1 MVDTTPRILADLK
14 HAISSTIIV
23 HNTHNFYS
31 QKEKLMARKAQ
42 PSAKAGR
49 VAIQDLMK
57 LVNKK
62 AGRNVAHDLTG
73 DNPTAVKEWIP
84 TGSRWLD
91 SIVCKGQMGGIPV
104 GKVTEIAGLESTGKS
119 YMAAQVAANAQK
131 QGKLVVYFDS
141 ESAIDPSFLE
151 RTGCDLA
158 RLMYV
163 QASSV
168 EFVLETIEE
177 LLGATEDQLVF
188 IWDSLAFTP
197 SVSDVEGDFNPQS
210 SMAVKARILAKG
222 MSKLVIPI
230 ADRQATLIVLNQL
243 KTNIPQGPN
252 ARIVAMTTPYTTP
265 GGKAMHYSYSLRIWL
280 TGRKAKSSFIEDEKG
295 FRIGSEVKCK
305 LEKSR
310 FGTQGRSCAFRILW
324 GTEEIG
330 IRDEESWFDA
340 IKGSECLTSAGAWYT
355 LTMPEGYTKK
365 FQPSKWSQLITS
377 DVEFKEH
384 VIRLMDEE
392 IVQKFDRREGNADAF
407 YSEPEDLTVPLKD

>member
-1 MVDTTPRILADLK
+1 
-14 HAISSTIIV
+14 
-23 HNTHNFYS
+23 
-31 QKEKLMARKAQ
+31 MARK
-42 PSAKAGR
+42 SKETKAGR
-49 VAIQDLMK
+49 VSMQDLMS

-73 DNPTAVKEWIP
+73 ENPTEVKEWIP

-91 SIVCKGQMGGIPV
+91 SIVCKGRVAGIPV

-131 QGKLVVYFDS
+131 TGKLVVYFDS
-141 ESAIDPSFLE
+141 ESAIDPDFLS
-151 RTGCDLA
+151 RAGCDLEQ
-158 RLMYV
+158 LMYI

-177 LLGATEDQLVF
+177 LLGATDDQLVF

-222 MSKLVIPI
+222 MSKLVLPI
-230 ADRQATLIVLNQL
+230 ADKQATLIVLNQL

-280 TGRKAKSSFIEDEKG
+280 TGRKAKSSFIEDDKG
-295 FRIGSEVKCK
+295 FRIGSEVKVK

-310 FGTQGRSCAFRILW
+310 FGTQGRSCTFRILW
-324 GTEEIG
+324 GTESIG
-330 IRDEESWFDA
+330 IQCDESLFNA
-340 IKGSECLTSAGAWYT
+340 IKTSEHLTSAGAWYT
-355 LTMPEGYTKK
+355 LKMADGSAIK
-365 FQPSKWSQLITS
+365 FQPSKW
-377 DVEFKEH
+377 VEKMEDETFRSRVYE
-384 VIRLMDEE
+384 LMDEE
-392 IVQKFDRREGNADAF
+392 VVQKFDKRIGNAKDF
-407 YSEPEDLTVPLKD
+407 YEVVE

>member
-1 MVDTTPRILADLK
+1 
-14 HAISSTIIV
+14 
-23 HNTHNFYS
+23 
-31 QKEKLMARKAQ
+31 MARKAKET
-42 PSAKAGR
+42 KAGR
-49 VAIQDLMK
+49 VSMQDLMS

-73 DNPTAVKEWIP
+73 ENPTEVKEWIP

-91 SIVCKGQMGGIPV
+91 SIVCKGRVAGIPV

-131 QGKLVVYFDS
+131 TGKLVVYFDS
-141 ESAIDPSFLE
+141 ESAIDPDFLS
-151 RTGCDLA
+151 RAGCDLEQ
-158 RLMYV
+158 LMYI

-177 LLGATEDQLVF
+177 LLGATDDQLVF

-222 MSKLVIPI
+222 MSKLVLPI
-230 ADRQATLIVLNQL
+230 ADKQATLIVLNQL

-280 TGRKAKSSFIEDEKG
+280 TGRKAKSSFIEDDKG
-295 FRIGSEVKCK
+295 FRIGSEVKVK

-310 FGTQGRSCAFRILW
+310 FGTQGRSCTFRILW
-324 GTEEIG
+324 GTESIG
-330 IRDEESWFDA
+330 IQCDESLFNA
-340 IKGSECLTSAGAWYT
+340 IKTSEHLTSAGAWYT
-355 LTMPEGYTKK
+355 LKMADGSAIK
-365 FQPSKWSQLITS
+365 FQPSKW
-377 DVEFKEH
+377 VEKMEDETFRSRVYE
-384 VIRLMDEE
+384 LMDEE
-392 IVQKFDRREGNADAF
+392 VVQKFDKRIGNAKDF
-407 YSEPEDLTVPLKD
+407 YEVVE

>member
-1 MVDTTPRILADLK
+1 MP
-14 HAISSTIIV
+14 
-23 HNTHNFYS
+23 
-31 QKEKLMARKAQ
+31 RKAKT
-42 PSAKAGR
+42 KAGR
-49 VAIQDLMK
+49 VSMQDLMT

-73 DNPTAVKEWIP
+73 DNPTSVKEWIP

-91 SIVCKGQMGGIPV
+91 SIICKGRVAGVPV

-119 YMAAQVAANAQK
+119 YMAAQIAANAQK
-131 QGKLVVYFDS
+131 MGKLIVYFDS

-151 RTGCDLA
+151 RAGCNLEQ
-158 RLMYV
+158 LMYV

-177 LLGATEDQLVF
+177 LLGATDEQLVF

-197 SVSDVEGDFNPQS
+197 SISDVEGDFNPQS

-222 MSKLVIPI
+222 MSKLTIPL
-230 ADRQATLIVLNQL
+230 ADKQATLIVLNQL

-252 ARIVAMTTPYTTP
+252 ARITAMTTPYITP

-280 TGRKAKSSFIEDEKG
+280 TGRKAKSSFVTDDKG
-295 FRIGSEVKCK
+295 FRIGSEVKVK

-340 IKGSECLTSAGAWYT
+340 IKSSEHLTSAGAWYT
-355 LTMPEGYTKK
+355 LSMPDGYTKK
-365 FQPSKWSQLITS
+365 FQPSKWTQLITTDS
-377 DVEFKEH
+377 EFKAS

-392 IVQKFDRREGNADAF
+392 VVQKFDKREGSADTF
-407 YSEPEDLTVPLKD
+407 YSDPDDLPLEVTHHPA

>member
-1 MVDTTPRILADLK
+1 MPKKKVTKTKP
-14 HAISSTIIV
+14 
-23 HNTHNFYS
+23 
-31 QKEKLMARKAQ
+31 
-42 PSAKAGR
+42 GR
-49 VAIQDLMK
+49 VSMQDLLS

-62 AGRNVAHDLTG
+62 AGRNVAHNLTG
-73 DNPTAVKEWIP
+73 DNPTSVKEWIP

-91 SIVCKGQMGGIPV
+91 SIVCKGKVAGVPV
-104 GKVTEIAGLESTGKS
+104 GKVTEIAGLEATGKS
-119 YMAAQVAANAQK
+119 YMAAQIAANAQK

-151 RTGCDLA
+151 RSGCDLE

-177 LLGATEDQLVF
+177 LLGAASDQLVF

-222 MSKLVIPI
+222 MSKLTIPL
-230 ADRQATLIVLNQL
+230 ADKQATFIVLNQL
-243 KTNIPQGPN
+243 KTNIPQGPT
-252 ARIVAMTTPYTTP
+252 ARIIAMTTPYITP
-265 GGKAMHYSYSLRIWL
+265 GGKAMHYAYSLRIWL
-280 TGRKAKSSFIEDEKG
+280 TGRKAKSSFIEDDRG
-295 FRIGSEVKCK
+295 FRIGSEVKVK

-324 GTEEIG
+324 GTDEIG

-340 IKGSECLTSAGAWYT
+340 IKGSDSLTSAGAWYT
-355 LTMPEGYTKK
+355 LSTSDGYVKK
-365 FQPSKWSQLITS
+365 FQPSKWAQLIT
-377 DVEFKEH
+377 DDKEFRSR

-392 IVQKFDRREGNADAF
+392 IVQKFDKREGSADAF
-407 YSEPEDLTVPLKD
+407 YADPEDLTVPVKE